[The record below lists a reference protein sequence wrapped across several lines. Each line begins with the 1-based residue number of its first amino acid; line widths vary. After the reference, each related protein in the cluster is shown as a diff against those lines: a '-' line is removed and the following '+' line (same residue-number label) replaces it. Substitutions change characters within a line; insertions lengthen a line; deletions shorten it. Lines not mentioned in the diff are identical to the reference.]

1 MKKVDKFINPSKGP
15 MSFEE
20 MYQDIFAFIGNQPL
34 GVYKLIIGTDSQVR
48 DDTCFVTD
56 VVIHRVGKGARYY
69 YAKGHQRRIDSL
81 RQRIFYETSF
91 SLEVAGRF
99 AKNLSEDGHE
109 DLDVEIHLDIGPN
122 GETKDLIREIVGM
135 VVGNGFEAV
144 IKPDASGASKVA
156 DKHTK

>member
-1 MKKVDKFINPSKGP
+1 MKMDRFINPSKGP

-20 MYQDIFAFIGNQPL
+20 MYEDIFLFIGNQPL
-34 GVYKLIIGTDSQVR
+34 GIYKLIIGTDSQVR
-48 DDTCFVTD
+48 EETCFVTA
-56 VVIHRVGKGARYY
+56 VVIHYVGKGARYY
-69 YAKGHQRRIDSL
+69 YTKEYHRRIDSL

-99 AKNLSEDGHE
+99 AKKLSHDGHD
-109 DLDVEIHLDIGPN
+109 DLNMEIHLDIGPN

-135 VVGNGFEAV
+135 VAGNGFEAV

-156 DKHTK
+156 DKYTK